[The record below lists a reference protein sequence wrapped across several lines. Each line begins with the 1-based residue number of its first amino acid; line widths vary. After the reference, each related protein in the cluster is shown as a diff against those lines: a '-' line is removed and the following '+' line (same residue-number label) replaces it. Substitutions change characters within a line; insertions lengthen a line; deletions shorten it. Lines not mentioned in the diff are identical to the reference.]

1 MWKEGSKVIFQVKV
15 VERNVIAV
23 SNAAVELNLLSS
35 APAQTPK
42 SLFESP
48 KIFAALESALA
59 SMSATAKD
67 GMTKKVNAIFSF
79 EIKNNSGEI
88 QHWFIDMKKGSVG
101 SGAPPSADLVVS
113 VLDSDFV
120 LLASGKLN
128 PQKAFATGKI
138 KVKGNV
144 MLATKLEPI
153 LLLATAGKA
162 KI

>member
-23 SNAAVELNLLSS
+23 SNAAVELNLLSP
-35 APAQTPK
+35 APAQTSKP
-42 SLFESP
+42 LFESP

-59 SMSATAKD
+59 SMSTSAKN

-79 EIKNNSGEI
+79 EIKNTLGEI
-88 QHWFIDMKKGSVG
+88 QNWFIDMKKGSVG
-101 SGAPPSADLVVS
+101 SGTPPSADLVVS